1 MTIATKKALVVAIM
15 LVAGSL
21 LFAQE
26 KQAVAISMQ
35 VKTLASK
42 RVAGETWR
50 TDYGSS
56 QLDRSR
62 SMSIEIIARNL
73 RKEPAKLLL
82 EWYFVAS
89 AKNKQWIFDD
99 DSEDIEIEGAG
110 TLKLEKESAELE
122 YSKTT
127 LVAIGYARET
137 GGKIVGWIVRLM
149 DGDKVVAVQAST
161 GPLTAIAKDQAKL
174 DALAE
179 VEEP

>member
-1 MTIATKKALVVAIM
+1 VIWVKCRAMKRACLAIACCLCVAADTQPPA
-15 LVAGSL
+15 VSL
-21 LFAQE
+21 
-26 KQAVAISMQ
+26 Q
-35 VKTLASK
+35 VKTMASK